1 MTVWLVLVPMTAVA
15 VCFVLYPFRRRAG
28 GLRSGCD
35 VAVYRDQLDEIER
48 DRALGLIGDL
58 EVAAA
63 RVEISRRL
71 IAAADRVAAESEGGS
86 PDQPVAQA
94 RHRRRTGAVA
104 SVAVSLGALAL
115 YAALGSPDLPGKPL
129 ALRTTDAQSDQSID
143 ALVVTVESHL
153 QKFPSDKRGWEVIA
167 PVYMR
172 LGRYDD
178 AVTAWRNA
186 LELNGESAEREGY
199 LGEALVAAGNG
210 VVTADAKNA
219 FERASALGPNDVT
232 ARFYLGLAAEQDGRR
247 DEAAAAWRS
256 LLSTAAPDAPWGAS
270 VRRALARVESPPSPN
285 APEPPSAKDM
295 RAAASAAPVEQSE
308 MIRGMVQRLADRL
321 GQNGSDVEGWLR
333 LVRSYSVLG
342 EADHAQAALSDARRG
357 LANDPQRLRQFED
370 GVAELGSPA
379 ARVATAPGTTASSPI
394 ASGPSPA
401 DVQAVSKLPTDQQ
414 NTMIQGM
421 VGRLA
426 DRLKRDGSDVQGW
439 LQLVR
444 SYVVLGDREKARTAV
459 SDAKLALSN
468 ESAKLRQLD
477 DGVKTL
483 GLQD

>member
-1 MTVWLVLVPMTAVA
+1 
-15 VCFVLYPFRRRAG
+15 
-28 GLRSGCD
+28 
-35 VAVYRDQLDEIER
+35 
-48 DRALGLIGDL
+48 
-58 EVAAA
+58 
-63 RVEISRRL
+63 
-71 IAAADRVAAESEGGS
+71 
-86 PDQPVAQA
+86 
-94 RHRRRTGAVA
+94 
-104 SVAVSLGALAL
+104 
-115 YAALGSPDLPGKPL
+115 
-129 ALRTTDAQSDQSID
+129 
-143 ALVVTVESHL
+143 
-153 QKFPSDKRGWEVIA
+153 
-167 PVYMR
+167 
-172 LGRYDD
+172 
-178 AVTAWRNA
+178 
-186 LELNGESAEREGY
+186 
-199 LGEALVAAGNG
+199 
-210 VVTADAKNA
+210 
-219 FERASALGPNDVT
+219 
-232 ARFYLGLAAEQDGRR
+232 
-247 DEAAAAWRS
+247 

-285 APEPPSAKDM
+285 APELPSAKDR

-342 EADHAQAALSDARRG
+342 EADHAQAALLDARRA

-370 GVAELGSPA
+370 GVAALGSPA
-379 ARVATAPGTTASSPI
+379 SRVATAPGTTASSSTASGPT

-414 NTMIQGM
+414 NIMIQGM

>member
-1 MTVWLVLVPMTAVA
+1 MTLWLVLALMTAAA
-15 VCFVLYPFRRRAG
+15 VCFVLYPFRRSAG

-58 EVAAA
+58 EIGAA

-71 IAAADRVAAESEGGS
+71 IAAADRAAAESRKGP
-86 PDQPVAQA
+86 PDQPVAQT

-104 SVAVSLGALAL
+104 AVVVSLGAIAL
-115 YAALGSPDLPGKPL
+115 YVALGSPGLSGKPL
-129 ALRTTDAQSDQSID
+129 AARTADTQNDQSID

-153 QKFPSDKRGWEVIA
+153 QKYPSDKRGWEVIA

-178 AVTAWRNA
+178 AVTAWQNA
-186 LELNGESAEREGY
+186 LELNGESVEREGY
-199 LGEALVAAGNG
+199 LGEALVAASDG

-219 FERASALGPNDVT
+219 FERALALGPNDVT

-256 LLSTAAPDAPWGAS
+256 LLSAAAPDAPWSAS
-270 VRRALARVESPPSPN
+270 VRRALARVAGPPSPN
-285 APEPPSAKDM
+285 PPNPPESPSAKDM
-295 RAAASAAPVEQSE
+295 RAAASAAPAEQTEVVHS
-308 MIRGMVQRLADRL
+308 MVRRLADRL
-321 GQNGSDVEGWLR
+321 KGDGSDVEGWLR

-342 EADHAQAALSDARRG
+342 EADHAQAALSDARQG
-357 LANDPQRLRQFED
+357 LANDPERLRQLED
-370 GVAELGSPA
+370 GVAAALGSPA
-379 ARVATAPGTTASSPI
+379 ARVAIAP
-394 ASGPSPA
+394 GPSPA

-426 DRLKRDGSDVQGW
+426 DRLKRDGSDVEGW

-459 SDAKLALSN
+459 TDAKQALSN
-468 ESAKLRQLD
+468 ESAKLRRLD
-477 DGVKTL
+477 DGVKSL